1 MKSYTRKEGT
11 AAERRINPLF
21 RLRPLQ
27 RSGGRREELD
37 YMFGLTTDISIDL
50 GTANVLVY
58 VRDKGIVIREP
69 SVVALQ
75 KDSNKVLAVGEE
87 ARQMIGRT
95 PGNIVAVRPL
105 KDGVIAD
112 YDVTETMLRHFVDK
126 VCRSPRLFRPKVV
139 VCVPSGVTSVERR
152 AVLEAA
158 MQAGA
163 KRTYLIEE
171 PMAAAIGA
179 GLDIGEASGNMVVDV
194 GGGTTDVA
202 IISLHG
208 IVVSESLRVGGDKF
222 DDAIIRYIKKMYNLM
237 IGERTAEEIK
247 IQIGSAYPEGEGKS
261 MEVRGRDLVT
271 GLPRTIRF
279 TSADTFQ
286 ALSEPITAIIDG
298 VKSVLE
304 RTPPELA
311 SDIVDKGI
319 VLTGG
324 GALLNGFNRLLAE
337 ETGIPVHLADDPMS
351 CVVLGAGKVLEHLD
365 SLGDTLVVGSRSV

>member
-1 MKSYTRKEGT
+1 M
-11 AAERRINPLF
+11 
-21 RLRPLQ
+21 
-27 RSGGRREELD
+27 
-37 YMFGLTTDISIDL
+37 TDIGIDL
-50 GTANVLVY
+50 GTASVLVY
-58 VRDKGIVIREP
+58 VKNKGIVIREP

-112 YDVTETMLRHFVDK
+112 YDVTEIMLKYFIEK
-126 VCRSPRLFRPKVV
+126 VSPKPRLFRPQIV
-139 VCVPSGVTSVERR
+139 VCVPSGVTSVEKR

-163 KRTYLIEE
+163 KKTYLVEE

-179 GLDIGEASGNMVVDV
+179 GLNITEASGNMVVDI
-194 GGGTTDVA
+194 GGGTTDIA
-202 IISLHG
+202 IISLGG

-222 DDAIIRYIKKMYNLM
+222 DEAIIRYIKKMYNM
-237 IGERTAEEIK
+237 MVGERTAEDIK
-247 IQIGSAYPEGEGKS
+247 IQIGSAYPDGEGKS
-261 MEVRGRDLVT
+261 MEIRGRDLVT
-271 GLPRTIRF
+271 GLPRTIKF
-279 TSADTFQ
+279 TSLDTFQ
-286 ALSEPITAIIDG
+286 ALSEPITTIVDG
-298 VKSVLE
+298 IKSVLE

-324 GALLNGFNRLLAE
+324 GSLLHGFTRLLAE
-337 ETGIPVHLADDPMS
+337 ETGIPIHLAEDPLS
-351 CVVLGAGKVLEHLD
+351 CVALGTGRILEDIGLTSIKHNLI
-365 SLGDTLVVGSRSV
+365 VGSRSM

>member
-1 MKSYTRKEGT
+1 MSWH
-11 AAERRINPLF
+11 NF
-21 RLRPLQ
+21 V
-27 RSGGRREELD
+27 
-37 YMFGLTTDISIDL
+37 TDIGIDL
-50 GTANVLVY
+50 GTASVLVY
-58 VRDKGIVIREP
+58 VKNKGIVIREP

-112 YDVTETMLRHFVDK
+112 YDVTEIMLKYFIERVSPK
-126 VCRSPRLFRPKVV
+126 PRLFRPQIV
-139 VCVPSGVTSVERR
+139 VCVPSGVTSVEKR

-163 KRTYLIEE
+163 KKTYLVEE

-179 GLDIGEASGNMVVDV
+179 GLNITEASGNMVVDI
-194 GGGTTDVA
+194 GGGTTDIA
-202 IISLHG
+202 IISLGG

-222 DDAIIRYIKKMYNLM
+222 DEAIIRYIKKMYNM
-237 IGERTAEEIK
+237 MVGERTAEDIK
-247 IQIGSAYPEGEGKS
+247 IQIGSAYPDGEGKS
-261 MEVRGRDLVT
+261 MEIRGRDLVT
-271 GLPRTIRF
+271 GLPRTIKF
-279 TSADTFQ
+279 TSLDTFQ
-286 ALSEPITAIIDG
+286 ALSEPITAIVDG
-298 VKSVLE
+298 IKSVLE

-324 GALLNGFNRLLAE
+324 GSLLHGFTRLLAE
-337 ETGIPVHLADDPMS
+337 ETGIPIHLAEDPLS
-351 CVVLGAGKVLEHLD
+351 CVALGTGKILD
-365 SLGDTLVVGSRSV
+365 DEGLSGIKHNLIVGSRSM

>member
-1 MKSYTRKEGT
+1 LSWH
-11 AAERRINPLF
+11 NF
-21 RLRPLQ
+21 V
-27 RSGGRREELD
+27 
-37 YMFGLTTDISIDL
+37 TDIGIDL
-50 GTANVLVY
+50 GTASVLVY
-58 VRDKGIVIREP
+58 VKNKGIVIREP

-112 YDVTETMLRHFVDK
+112 YDVTEIMLKYFIERVSPK
-126 VCRSPRLFRPKVV
+126 PRLFRPQIV
-139 VCVPSGVTSVERR
+139 VCVPSGVTSVEKR

-163 KRTYLIEE
+163 KKTYLVEE

-179 GLDIGEASGNMVVDV
+179 GLNITEASGNMVVDI
-194 GGGTTDVA
+194 GGGTTDIA
-202 IISLHG
+202 IISLGG

-222 DDAIIRYIKKMYNLM
+222 DEAIIRYIKKMYNM
-237 IGERTAEEIK
+237 MVGERTAEDIK
-247 IQIGSAYPEGEGKS
+247 IQIGSAYPDGEGKS
-261 MEVRGRDLVT
+261 MEIRGRDLVT
-271 GLPRTIRF
+271 GLPRTIKF
-279 TSADTFQ
+279 TSLDTFQ
-286 ALSEPITAIIDG
+286 ALSEPITAIVDG
-298 VKSVLE
+298 IKSVLE

-324 GALLNGFNRLLAE
+324 GSLLHGFTRLLAE
-337 ETGIPVHLADDPMS
+337 ETGIPIHLAEDPLSCIALGTGKILDDEGLS
-351 CVVLGAGKVLEHLD
+351 GIKHNLI
-365 SLGDTLVVGSRSV
+365 VGSRSM

>member
-1 MKSYTRKEGT
+1 
-11 AAERRINPLF
+11 
-21 RLRPLQ
+21 
-27 RSGGRREELD
+27 
-37 YMFGLTTDISIDL
+37 MFGLSTDVSIDL

-58 VRDKGIVIREP
+58 VQGKGIVIREP

-95 PGNIVAVRPL
+95 PGTITAVRPL

-112 YDVTETMLRHFVDK
+112 YDVTETMLRHFLDK
-126 VCRSPRLFRPKVV
+126 VCRSPRLFRPQVV
-139 VCVPSGVTSVERR
+139 VCVPSGVTSVEKR

-163 KRTYLIEE
+163 KRTFLIEE

-179 GLDIGEASGNMVVDV
+179 GLDISEASGNMVVDI
-194 GGGTTDVA
+194 GGGTTDIA
-202 IISLHG
+202 IISLNG
-208 IVVSESLRVGGDKF
+208 TVVSESLRVGGDKF

-237 IGERTAEEIK
+237 IGERTAEDIK
-247 IQIGSAYPEGEGKS
+247 IRIGSAYPEGEGQS

-324 GALLNGFNRLLAE
+324 GALLSGFNRLLAE

-351 CVVLGAGKVLEHLD
+351 CVVLGAGKVLENL
-365 SLGDTLVVGSRSV
+365 DTLGSTLIVGSRSV